1 MQKSVISEINGYGRN
16 SLGKR
21 IDKPV
26 KEKELRTWI
35 ELNNIWWYL
44 LPKHFNIQHLIEFSQ
59 QFPFN
64 R

>member
-16 SLGKR
+16 SLGKG

-35 ELNNIWWYL
+35 ELNNIW
-44 LPKHFNIQHLIEFSQ
+44 
-59 QFPFN
+59 
-64 R
+64 